1 MAPPLWGGWVGIVVV
16 RGILKWYAAIFVFSP
31 KTIPFMNY
39 LYIALLSVF
48 IVSCSNTD
56 KQEADLIL
64 TNATI
69 YTVDSAFS
77 KAEAF
82 AVKDGKFIAVGTSKE
97 INTKY
102 TADQNIDGKGKIIYP
117 GFIDAHCH
125 FYRFGTNLQSV
136 DLVGTR
142 SYDEVLKRV
151 TAFQKEKPADF
162 IYGRGWDQNDWED
175 KNFPTK
181 RELDS
186 IFPDIPVVLQRVDGH
201 AYLVN
206 QKALDLAKVDEKTKV
221 DGGEIV
227 KVNNEITGVL
237 IDNPM
242 DSINAIM
249 PKMSRNQQI
258 KALQEAEK
266 YCFNYG
272 LTTVD
277 DAGISRETIE
287 LIDSLQQAGALK
299 MRIYAMVSNT
309 AADRDYYLNKGIL
322 KTDKLNVRS
331 IKVYGD
337 GALGSRGAAL
347 REPYSDRDGHY
358 GAMITP
364 VDSIYALAKKIAE
377 TDFQMNTHAIGDSAN
392 TVVLKAYTEALS
404 DKTDAR
410 WRVEH
415 AQVISPED
423 FDYFDDNIIPSV
435 QPTHAT
441 SDMYW
446 AEDRLG
452 ARRMEGAYAYKQLL
466 DESGTIALGTDFPV
480 EQVNPFYTF
489 YAAVARKD
497 LERFPEGGF
506 QPKDKLSREEAL
518 RGMTIWAAHA
528 NFEEEEKGSIEAGKF
543 ADFIIMDNDL
553 MTITEDKLPDLKV
566 SETYLGGEKVK

>member
-1 MAPPLWGGWVGIVVV
+1 M
-16 RGILKWYAAIFVFSP
+16 K
-31 KTIPFMNY
+31 Y
-39 LYIALLSVF
+39 LYFALLSVL
-48 IVSCSNTD
+48 IVSCSKKD

-69 YTVDSAFS
+69 YTVDPAFS

-97 INTKY
+97 INAKY
-102 TADQNIDGKGKIIYP
+102 AAKENIDGKGKIIYP

-125 FYRFGTNLQSV
+125 FYGFGINLQSV
-136 DLVGTR
+136 DLVGTT
-142 SYDEVLKRV
+142 SFDEVLDRV
-151 TAFQKEKPADF
+151 VAFQKEKPSDF
-162 IYGRGWDQNDWED
+162 IYGRGWDQNDWEE
-175 KNFPTK
+175 KTFPTK
-181 RELDS
+181 KKLDS
-186 IFPDIPVVLQRVDGH
+186 IFPNIPVVLQRVDGH

-206 QKALDLAKVDEKTKV
+206 QKALDLAKIDGKTITT
-221 DGGEIV
+221 GGEIV
-227 KVNNEITGVL
+227 KQNNKITGVL
-237 IDNPM
+237 IDDPM
-242 DSINAIM
+242 DLIHVIL
-249 PKMSRNQQI
+249 PKTSRDQQI
-258 KALQEAEK
+258 KALQDAEE

-277 DAGISRETIE
+277 DAGVSRGTIE
-287 LIDSLQQAGALK
+287 LIDSLQQTGALN
-299 MRIYAMVSNT
+299 MRIYAMVSNSP
-309 AADRDYYLNKGIL
+309 ADRDYFLKKGIL
-322 KTDKLNVRS
+322 KTDKLNGRS

-347 REPYSDRDGHY
+347 REPYTDRDGHY
-358 GAMITP
+358 GAMVTP
-364 VDSIYALAKKIAE
+364 VDSIYDLAKKIAA

-392 TVVLKAYTEALS
+392 TVVLKAYAEVLS

-452 ARRMEGAYAYKQLL
+452 AGRMQGAYAYKKLL

-497 LERFPEGGF
+497 LEQFPEGGF
-506 QPKDKLSREEAL
+506 QPKNKLSREEAL

-543 ADFIIMDNDL
+543 ADFVVMDNDL
-553 MTITEDKLPDLKV
+553 MTIEEDKLPNLKV
-566 SETYLGGEKVK
+566 SETYLGGKKVN